1 MRNIINPKYKELEVF
16 LKELPINFDQSGE
29 TVYEGRNTIKTFT
42 VEGYFL
48 NVKSFKIPHL
58 INKIAYACLR
68 GSKAKHSYLYAIK
81 LIKKGANTPEPVA
94 CIEVLKKGLFNRSFY
109 ISIHEKYDFTIR
121 DLIGFEFPDK
131 ENILQQFAVFTYEK
145 LHKNGVHHLD
155 YSRGNILISR
165 LSDDKYGFSIVDINR
180 MRFEKMGYRKGL
192 QNFSQIWA
200 NEDELEVV
208 AREYA
213 RINDK
218 DEDEAVKLLIQF
230 DKEHKAKINRKKA
243 LKSKWKKSK
252 RNENKD

>member
-1 MRNIINPKYKELEVF
+1 MRGIINPKFKDLEF
-16 LKELPINFDQSGE
+16 FFKELPANFDQSGE
-29 TVYEGRNTIKTFT
+29 LVYEGRNTIKTFT
-42 VEGYFL
+42 VKGCFL
-48 NVKSFKIPHL
+48 NVKSFKIPHI
-58 INKIAYACLR
+58 INRLAYAWLR
-68 GSKAKHSYLYAIK
+68 GSKARHSYLYAMK
-81 LIKKGANTPEPVA
+81 LIQKGANTPEPVA
-94 CIEVLKKGLFNRSFY
+94 CIEVLKNGLFNRSFY

-131 ENILQQFAVFTYEK
+131 ENILRQFAVFTYEK

-180 MRFEKMGYRKGL
+180 MRFEKMGYQKGL

-213 RINDK
+213 RINGK
-218 DEDEAVKLLIQF
+218 NGNEAVKLLIQF
-230 DKEHKAKINRKKA
+230 DKEHKTKINRKKA
-243 LKSKWKKSK
+243 LKSKLRK
-252 RNENKD
+252 